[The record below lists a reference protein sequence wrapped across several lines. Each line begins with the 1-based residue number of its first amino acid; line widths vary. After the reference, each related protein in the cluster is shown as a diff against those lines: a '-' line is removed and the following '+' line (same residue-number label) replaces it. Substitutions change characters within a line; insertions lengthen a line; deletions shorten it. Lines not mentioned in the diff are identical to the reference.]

1 LPSLTASPGL
11 RRALPGVLF
20 ALLVVGVYADPLF
33 FRRNFSGRDLA
44 VYNLPMEK
52 AMHDAYARGHLP
64 VWLSEI
70 SGGRPLLPN
79 PNSGSLYPVR
89 PLLSL
94 LSFPA
99 AMRVFPV
106 LHWIVAGIGMIVLC
120 RSLGTSRAAA
130 WIAAVTY
137 VFSGV
142 GIGEVFFPH
151 VQPGSALLP
160 WIVWAVQRPV
170 RGAAGRILP
179 LSLLFG
185 LVFLAGDVF
194 TGVIALAAA
203 LVWIFVPVGRPDRAR
218 EVGRLAASLALAT
231 LIALPQILATLLWIP
246 NTNRA
251 VVGMKLEETL
261 FYSISPFRLLELAVP
276 FPFGATWSLENARVW
291 GWTIF
296 HSRPIGLYPTLYAG
310 AFALIALAVTRG
322 SSSPGA
328 RFAKTL
334 LAISLVLA
342 VTPSLVPHRWHG
354 LSSPIPLRYPEKFA
368 VAIVFAIAV
377 LAAVAFDR
385 IRTSAVRLRW
395 TDVGLAGF
403 AAAALVAVL
412 LPGAAGRGAVALVGE
427 QPLQVPVAAHT
438 VPESLVEGAL
448 LWGITVAALHFLR
461 APGRPALAASVALLT
476 LVPVVTNRRIAPT
489 FRDEEIFFPPASAR
503 RMDRLDP
510 ERSFRTIAESLYR
523 PDSRL
528 EASVS
533 ESDPTY
539 TEFPRRT
546 FEEYTQALFH
556 RGTVFNRDFDRGDLV
571 RMEILR
577 QVSNL
582 ASRHSRGSAFFGGL
596 ALRFGVR
603 FPDQRP
609 LPGYRR
615 VGGDVLQDRDEHEA
629 PLPAIR
635 MVERWKTTAGGVPA
649 LKEIGL
655 LDPGEVLIETGRTE
669 GLRQV
674 PAGSVHVVRD
684 DPEQL
689 IVQTRSSAAGWL
701 FVLRGYWTYRSIR
714 LDGKPVEASPAQIA
728 FSAVPVPAGVHSIDW
743 RELVPGGEASLWG
756 PVLFLLVA
764 AALAVRGRRRG

>member
-1 LPSLTASPGL
+1 M
-11 RRALPGVLF
+11 RA
-20 ALLVVGVYADPLF
+20 
-33 FRRNFSGRDLA
+33 
-44 VYNLPMEK
+44 
-52 AMHDAYARGHLP
+52 
-64 VWLSEI
+64 
-70 SGGRPLLPN
+70 
-79 PNSGSLYPVR
+79 
-89 PLLSL
+89 
-94 LSFPA
+94 FPI
-99 AMRVFPV
+99 
-106 LHWIVAGIGMIVLC
+106 LHWIVAGIGVMVLC
-120 RSLGTSRAAA
+120 RSLGTSGVAA
-130 WIAAVTY
+130 WIAGVTY

-142 GIGEVFFPH
+142 GVGEVFFPH

-160 WIVWAVQRPV
+160 WIVWAVRRPV
-170 RGAAGRILP
+170 RGAEGRILP

-194 TGVIALAAA
+194 TGLIALAAA
-203 LVWIFVPVGRPDRAR
+203 LVWIFVSVERPERTR
-218 EVGRLAASLALAT
+218 EVARLAASLALAT
-231 LIALPQILATLLWIP
+231 LVALPQVLATLLWIP

-261 FYSISPFRLLELAVP
+261 FYSISPFRLLELAIP

-291 GWTIF
+291 GWTVF
-296 HSRPIGLYPTLYAG
+296 HSKPIGLYPTLYAG
-310 AFALIALAVTRG
+310 AFALIALPVTRG
-322 SSSPGA
+322 SGSPGA

-368 VAIVFAIAV
+368 VAIEFALAV

-385 IRTSAVRLRW
+385 IRTSDLRLRW
-395 TDVGLAGF
+395 TIGVLAGF
-403 AAAALVAVL
+403 AAVALLAVL
-412 LPGAAGRGAVALVGE
+412 LPAPAGRGGVALVGE
-427 QPLQVPVAAHT
+427 QPLQVPVAART

-448 LWGITVAALHFLR
+448 LWGITVAGLLLLR
-461 APGRPALAASVALLT
+461 TPGRPALAAAVALLT
-476 LVPVVTNRRIAPT
+476 LVPVVSNRRIAPT
-489 FRDEEIFFPPASAR
+489 FRDEEIFSPPASVR

-510 ERSFRTIAESLYR
+510 ARSFRTVAESLYR
-523 PDSRL
+523 PGSRL

-577 QVSNL
+577 QVSSL

-615 VGGDVLQDRDEHEA
+615 VGGDVLQDWDEHEA

-669 GLRQV
+669 GLRTARRGTV
-674 PAGSVHVVRD
+674 RVVRD
-684 DPEQL
+684 EPERLVVETSAPDP
-689 IVQTRSSAAGWL
+689 TWL

-714 LDGKPVEASPAQIA
+714 LDGRPVEASPAQIA
-728 FSAVPVPAGVHSIDW
+728 FSVVPVPPGVHSIDW
-743 RELVPGGEASLWG
+743 QELVPGGESSFWG

-764 AALAVRGRRRG
+764 AALAIRGRRSG